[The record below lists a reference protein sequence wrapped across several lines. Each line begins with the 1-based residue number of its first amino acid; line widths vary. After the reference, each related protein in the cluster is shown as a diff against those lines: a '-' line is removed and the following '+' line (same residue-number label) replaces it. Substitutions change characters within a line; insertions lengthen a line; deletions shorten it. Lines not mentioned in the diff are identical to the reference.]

1 MTAQVRIATANKD
14 LFDALRLGLVR
25 AGIDLEIEAERL
37 ADGQEVLEWLEP
49 GTRTLLVLDS
59 LLPEAKGGGEYGTAY
74 AAELLQE
81 LRIRGIKTPVLVIMQ
96 GFDPDLERE
105 CNPDNFAIALPH
117 EKLQR
122 HQARV
127 LKPFMAMLMGRPD
140 NGAEGSPAI
149 PGTFRVIEVDFQH
162 DRSVCSLGFD
172 DKPDHLIEWKHT
184 RSLHD
189 IKTVAHVFSPMN
201 AYDGRGW
208 IDKVR
213 LGGEAVF
220 GRHVMR
226 AIGTGLFR
234 HIEQAAGGLH
244 RLSFRYGITDPALY
258 PAPFEGSLRGN
269 DDGQAG
275 LFVLLNAPVVRRL
288 PRPQVIRV
296 SRHRTARLPTQ
307 VRILFIRSQMS
318 EHPDGKTTADQL
330 VVQDDGQSKTLSFA
344 RLASID
350 VELEQMKTLAAAVGP
365 DRMVLEPL
373 DLSTFQIAEGGAI
386 GRIRTELSREKY
398 DLVHYAGHAWSNGF
412 SGRESNLLV
421 LPGARLGQAVGLP
434 IDELAELAAE
444 AEARFV
450 YLSAC
455 RGTTTRSVQS
465 FVAQGVPHAL
475 GFRCNVEDVRAA
487 AFAKTFYS
495 SLFGTKSSLCHS
507 FREACASARKDL
519 MTDDESPIWV
529 TPIMLAQ
536 SPDWAMRH

>member
-1 MTAQVRIATANKD
+1 MTAQVRIATASKD
-14 LFDALRLGLVR
+14 LFESLRLSLVR
-25 AGIDLEIEAERL
+25 AGIGFEIEAQRL
-37 ADGQEVLEWLEP
+37 ADGQEVLEWLES

-59 LLPEAKGGGEYGTAY
+59 LLPKVNGEGEYGTGY
-74 AAELLQE
+74 AAELLHE
-81 LRIRGIKTPVLVIMQ
+81 LRSRGIRTPVLVIMQ

-105 CNPDNFAIALPH
+105 CNPDNLAIALPH
-117 EKLQR
+117 EKLKHR
-122 HQARV
+122 ARV
-127 LKPFMAMLMGRPD
+127 VKPFMAMLMGRPD
-140 NGAEGSPAI
+140 DGAEGSPAI
-149 PGTFRVIEVDFQH
+149 PGTFRVIEVDFHH

-172 DKPDHLIEWKHT
+172 DKPDDLIEWRHT

-201 AYDGRGW
+201 AYDERGW

-244 RLSFRYGITDPALY
+244 RLSFRYGISDPALY

-269 DDGQAG
+269 DDGHDG

-296 SRHRTARLPTQ
+296 SRHRTARLPSR

-318 EHPDGKTTADQL
+318 EHPEGRTEKDRL
-330 VVQDDGQSKTLSFA
+330 VVQDEGQNKTLLFP

-350 VELEQMKTLAAAVGP
+350 VELEHMTTLAAAVGR
-365 DRMVLEPL
+365 DRMELEPL
-373 DLSTFQIAEGGAI
+373 NLSDFQTAEKGGALEC
-386 GRIRTELSREKY
+386 IRSKLRNEKY

-421 LPGARLGQAVGLP
+421 LPGATLGQAVSLP
-434 IDELAELAAE
+434 IDELAELAAK

-455 RGTTTRSVQS
+455 RGTSTRSVQS

-487 AFAKTFYS
+487 AFARTFYT
-495 SLFGTKSSLCHS
+495 SLFGTNSSFCHS
-507 FREACASARKDL
+507 FREACASARRDL
-519 MTDDESPIWV
+519 VTDEESPIWV